1 MATIIK
7 CKKCGHEFP
16 SGVQVSG
23 NVSYSGNVSQSG
35 ACPKC
40 GTEYSAPLG

>member
-1 MATIIK
+1 MTTIIK
-7 CKKCGHEFP
+7 CKNCGHEFP
-16 SGVQVSG
+16 AGVQVSG

-35 ACPKC
+35 KCPKC